1 MRADPDDRFTLD
13 MIVPAA
19 PLVEKPEAGKA
30 KAKKATAKLAS
41 VKPGKVKLA
50 EAKPANVESANVES
64 ANAKPAKAKSFKDSF
79 LASWPRA
86 PRRAGSSPRS
96 NFSPPENEPPRPS
109 DSAKINLAKIDPAE
123 ISAEA
128 FERNRCAR
136 PTYEELWREP
146 RRLAASISVAPAPKD
161 RASGWGVA
169 VAILMGVSALIA
181 LREKNRRRRAAG
193 GQGLAAIGLPVN
205 LAGLELRDLHSRIEM
220 DGARKVLAVEGEI
233 ANMRRESRSVPPCAD
248 RARRRRA
255 SQIRL
260 DHARREIAART
271 GRNDRLPR
279 PSRRAAGKWRGR
291 AGPLFQPGGSGG
303 ARAPVGRKFLRPRSY
318 PQRMKRTGAACGSPR
333 PGQSEMRRDPGVVA
347 CVEFIG
353 VAERQLQPAQRRP

>member
-13 MIVPAA
+13 MIAPAA

-50 EAKPANVESANVES
+50 EAKPANVESANAES

-79 LASWPRA
+79 LGFMA
-86 PRRAGSSPRS
+86 PSAKARRLEPAFELSAAR
-96 NFSPPENEPPRPS
+96 NEPPRPS
-109 DSAKINLAKIDPAE
+109 VSAKIDLAKINLAEIDPAE

-128 FERNRCAR
+128 SSESLRA

-161 RASGWGVA
+161 RASSWGVA

-181 LREKNRRRRAAG
+181 LREKIVDVAPPAAKVF
-193 GQGLAAIGLPVN
+193 AAIGLPVN

-233 ANMRRESRSVPPCAD
+233 ANMRRESRSVPPVALTVRGED
-248 RARRRRA
+248 GQAKYAWTTRAAKSRLEPGETIAFRAR
-255 SQIRL
+255 L
-260 DHARREIAART
+260 AAPPENGADVLVRFSS
-271 GRNDRLPR
+271 LEE
-279 PSRRAAGKWRGR
+279 AAG
-291 AGPLFQPGGSGG
+291 
-303 ARAPVGRKFLRPRSY
+303 RAPR
-318 PQRMKRTGAACGSPR
+318 
-333 PGQSEMRRDPGVVA
+333 
-347 CVEFIG
+347 
-353 VAERQLQPAQRRP
+353 